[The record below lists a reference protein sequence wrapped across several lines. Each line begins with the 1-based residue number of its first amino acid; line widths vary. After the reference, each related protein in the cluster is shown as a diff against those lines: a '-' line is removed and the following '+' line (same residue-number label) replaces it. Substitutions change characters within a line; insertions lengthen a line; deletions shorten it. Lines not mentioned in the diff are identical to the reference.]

1 MYVLKLTQYLI
12 FIYCAAILICANSI
26 VCYSFKIYFNSDK
39 LLIRI
44 QQKVIKV
51 IYGKI
56 NLIYQYFQNI
66 RVSLFLYIKLLTVKT
81 TV

>member
-1 MYVLKLTQYLI
+1 MGH
-12 FIYCAAILICANSI
+12 A
-26 VCYSFKIYFNSDK
+26 
-39 LLIRI
+39 
-44 QQKVIKV
+44 IKV

-66 RVSLFLYIKLLTVKT
+66 RVSLYIKLLTVKT

>member
-1 MYVLKLTQYLI
+1 MK
-12 FIYCAAILICANSI
+12 NKKKDRSI
-26 VCYSFKIYFNSDK
+26 KGVVKRFAPEKMT
-39 LLIRI
+39 L
-44 QQKVIKV
+44 KV

>member
-1 MYVLKLTQYLI
+1 MRH
-12 FIYCAAILICANSI
+12 A
-26 VCYSFKIYFNSDK
+26 
-39 LLIRI
+39 
-44 QQKVIKV
+44 IKV